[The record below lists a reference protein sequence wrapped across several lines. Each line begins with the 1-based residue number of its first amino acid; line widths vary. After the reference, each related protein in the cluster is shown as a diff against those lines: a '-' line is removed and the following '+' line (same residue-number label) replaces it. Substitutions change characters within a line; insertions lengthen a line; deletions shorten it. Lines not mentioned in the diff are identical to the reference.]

1 VVRLAD
7 RESGLSARTIARRLS
22 SVSGLYAYLV
32 ARGDTPVQVNPVPR
46 GLMTRRQGGT
56 MRSRMAPLVR
66 VPRTLPRVLSPEEAD
81 RLVGALRRHRD
92 RAMVLGMLL
101 AGLRR
106 CEVLGL
112 RFADVQVA
120 DRRLAVVAGKG
131 GHHRVVP
138 AANRF
143 FDELG
148 AYLHHERPGGAGTD
162 RVFVV
167 LKGPRRGLPLS
178 AEGLDEILAGA
189 RRRAG
194 LEHATCH
201 QLRHTCLTRLRE
213 TGMALEAVQ
222 AQAGH
227 ASIES
232 TRVYLHLAND
242 WLAGGVP
249 AGRRADRRRYHSGRR
264 DAGRA
269 AAGRPVSGQPAR
281 SPATGRAVT
290 GSTAAAE
297 WAQIEATAPQVA
309 ALVRRY
315 LRQLGTFLAPASV
328 NAAENALR
336 QFARWMITEAGLDS
350 IGVVRRDD
358 IEDYKV
364 WLAARPGQAA
374 RRSPRRRTGSGC
386 GLSASSSSGSSSG
399 TGRTRRPATPSSP
412 GTSPRNPSRCRS
424 SSTTATP
431 PS

>member
-1 VVRLAD
+1 MVRLAD

-32 ARGDTPVQVNPVPR
+32 ARGDTPVLASPVPR

-66 VPRTLPRVLSPEEAD
+66 VPRTLPRILSPEEAD

-112 RFADVQVA
+112 RFEHVQVA
-120 DRRLAVVAGKG
+120 DRRLAVVEGKG

-138 AANRF
+138 AAGRF

-148 AYLHHERPGGAGTD
+148 AYLHDERPATAATD

-178 AEGLDEILAGA
+178 AEGLDEILDGA
-189 RRRAG
+189 RRRAR

-201 QLRHTCLTRLRE
+201 ELRHTCLTRLRE
-213 TGMALEAVQ
+213 AGMSLEAVQ

-242 WLAGGVP
+242 WLA
-249 AGRRADRRRYHSGRR
+249 DQYL
-264 DAGRA
+264 RA
-269 AAGRPVSGQPAR
+269 AELIDAD
-281 SPATGRAVT
+281 TAVVAQMLAVQE
-290 GSTAAAE
+290 AAA
-297 WAQIEATAPQVA
+297 
-309 ALVRRY
+309 R
-315 LRQLGTFLAPASV
+315 
-328 NAAENALR
+328 
-336 QFARWMITEAGLDS
+336 
-350 IGVVRRDD
+350 
-358 IEDYKV
+358 
-364 WLAARPGQAA
+364 
-374 RRSPRRRTGSGC
+374 
-386 GLSASSSSGSSSG
+386 
-399 TGRTRRPATPSSP
+399 
-412 GTSPRNPSRCRS
+412 
-424 SSTTATP
+424 
-431 PS
+431 